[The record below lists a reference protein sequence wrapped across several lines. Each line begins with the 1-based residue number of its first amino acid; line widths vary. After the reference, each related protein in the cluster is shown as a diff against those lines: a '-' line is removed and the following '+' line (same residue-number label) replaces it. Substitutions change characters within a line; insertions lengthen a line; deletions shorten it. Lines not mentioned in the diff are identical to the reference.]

1 MLPITSNSCCFRRP
15 SPFVN
20 AVQIH
25 FWKVIKP
32 IRIQCD
38 CAVCFL
44 TISAIELQNNVAGRT
59 SISGNEVVYPEVG
72 RSVGMTW
79 HCSSRVWTLTSIA
92 TTVFSKVLQGRY
104 EFDEVGEDDESRL
117 CQQRWC
123 EIFDRRMQAHQRA
136 TWGRAIAIPILCL
149 SVRLYVTFLS
159 SVKRLEI
166 DLWSLWGA
174 NRSILRFQMGPFW
187 PLAPPLSPNL
197 GVAFPQPQNLQG
209 DLLLNEAR

>member
-1 MLPITSNSCCFRRP
+1 VLPITSNSCCFRRP

-44 TISAIELQNNVAGRT
+44 TISAIELQNNVADVWRT
-59 SISGNEVVYPEVG
+59 LISGNNDVVYPEVG

-123 EIFDRRMQAHQRA
+123 EIFDRRMQARQRA

-149 SVRLYVTFLS
+149 SVRLYVTLLS

-174 NRSILRFQMGPFW
+174 NRKSILRFKWDHFDPSPTPF
-187 PLAPPLSPNL
+187 PQFGGSPSPNPKTCK
-197 GVAFPQPQNLQG
+197 ATCS
-209 DLLLNEAR
+209 